1 MHILPIIA
9 IIMSFPSL
17 CVCTVVRPFGS
28 IVVRRPEDT
37 ATPFPLIWLGA
48 PEEAQHML
56 TDTPATLLTAWLG
69 EPDQPEPSGA
79 TTGKRSL
86 EEEAVGYLT
95 PEIQKLRRCRPDE
108 CPGAP
113 LRVVPCSQPNNI
125 VRRLW

>member
-1 MHILPIIA
+1 MHILSIIA
-9 IIMSFPSL
+9 IIMSS
-17 CVCTVVRPFGS
+17 VVRPFGS
-28 IVVRRPEDT
+28 IFVLRPEVT
-37 ATPFPLIWLGA
+37 ATPFPLIWLGT